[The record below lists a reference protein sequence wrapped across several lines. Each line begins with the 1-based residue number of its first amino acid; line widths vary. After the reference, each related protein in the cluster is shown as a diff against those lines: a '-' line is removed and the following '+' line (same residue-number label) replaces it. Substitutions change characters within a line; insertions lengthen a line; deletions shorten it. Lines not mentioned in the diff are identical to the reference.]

1 MTARAVDAAAP
12 TPIEP
17 ATIEIHARVVLTVAI
32 K

>member
-1 MTARAVDAAAP
+1 MAAKGVDAATP

-17 ATIEIHARVVLTVAI
+17 ATIEIRAHVVLTVAI